1 MTSTELALCTSA
13 PTTGFS
19 FPIMDNAIA
28 IKFSVIE
35 KVMFSLIVVII
46 RLESA
51 TRCESSRTSSS
62 TSAISAASTAISL
75 PTPPIAMP
83 TSAFLSVGASFTPS
97 PIMQTGEPFV
107 LICSLQ
113 FFHSQTQDYPIL
125 DLFFASQFE
134 KAFLDYPSMYLG
146 SAEL

>member
-83 TSAFLSVGASFTPS
+83 TSAF
-97 PIMQTGEPFV
+97 
-107 LICSLQ
+107 
-113 FFHSQTQDYPIL
+113 
-125 DLFFASQFE
+125 FE
-134 KAFLDYPSMYLG
+134 RRRIVYAVADHADGRAF
-146 SAEL
+146 